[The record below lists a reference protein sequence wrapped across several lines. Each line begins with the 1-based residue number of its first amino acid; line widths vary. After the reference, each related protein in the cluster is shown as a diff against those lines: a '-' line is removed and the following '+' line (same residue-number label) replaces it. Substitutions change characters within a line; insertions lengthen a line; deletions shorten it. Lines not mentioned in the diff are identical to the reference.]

1 MAKSYVDAIL
11 DAASMASRQD
21 TLGDMLNQLPGLMVE
36 QQRYRDAKE
45 TEEKRYAD
53 EQAFKNRQ
61 YIDDKNY
68 QDANFDA
75 SVLGAIS
82 TMEDPI
88 AKAAALSSYQPKTV
102 KGSGFKD
109 TLVASN
115 DSVNKTISNFNN
127 IYTETI
133 KGLNNLEF
141 EGKIDS
147 LTNLENQIY
156 SNPSLSKFLPQL
168 EKTMD
173 RVKKSEEKR
182 KIEDFASTV
191 TFPDITEEQ
200 EKRLQTS
207 LKGSSSWEELSNKV
221 ELFSKS
227 INKPLSIEQI
237 NLLMD
242 NVTESVDKDIISPE
256 RGTAIQNTL
265 LERIGNIVEP
275 STSTNA
281 KGTNDY
287 RLVENNGNMYRLY
300 KKEDGFFYQPVD
312 EFGRT
317 TGDLTSMTEK
327 EYNDALSISGPMSS
341 NKETKKLSKRDVK
354 NLIAKLE
361 KYSPDSQTYL
371 MAFLQLRDDGS
382 LPSGAIL
389 PTRLNFTKNN
399 DN

>member
-53 EQAFKNRQ
+53 EQAFKNKQ
-61 YIDDKNY
+61 YTDNLNY

-127 IYTETI
+127 TYTETI

-156 SNPSLSKFLPQL
+156 SNPTLSKFLPQL

-207 LKGSSSWEELSNKV
+207 LKGSSSWEELSNRV

-242 NVTESVDKDIISPE
+242 NVTESVDKGIISPE

-265 LERIGNIVEP
+265 LQRVGNIVEP

-281 KGTNDY
+281 KETNDY

-312 EFGRT
+312 EFERT
-317 TGDLTSMTEK
+317 TGDLTPMTEND
-327 EYNDALSISGPMSS
+327 YNDALSISGPMSS
-341 NKETKKLSKRDVK
+341 NKETKKLKNSDVK
-354 NLIAKLE
+354 NLIGRLE
-361 KYSPDSQTYL
+361 AYSPDSQTYKTAYL
-371 MAFLQLRDDGS
+371 KLRDADL
-382 LPSGAIL
+382 LPSWAKS
-389 PTRLNFTKNN
+389 PMNFTNE
-399 DN
+399 